1 MGFRE
6 LNLGRNC
13 KNCFRV
19 YSCCFVNINTV
30 TYFNL
35 FLRPFQQPECQSLFF
50 KFFFFFFVF
59 Y

>member
-19 YSCCFVNINTV
+19 YACCFVNINTV

-35 FLRPFQQPECQSLFF
+35 FLRPFQLRDMSVMTRVP
-50 KFFFFFFVF
+50 KFIL
-59 Y
+59 

>member
-35 FLRPFQQPECQSLFF
+35 FLRPFQQRDMSVMTRVP
-50 KFFFFFFVF
+50 KFIV
-59 Y
+59 